1 MHIDELETAP
11 EWAAYYRQQFHLP
24 AVDRG
29 GYVMLPVT
37 NSLGIVHMPASL
49 ADRVATL
56 LRQQGCLGPVLA
68 RHIRRSFITFVDYS
82 PGHQVVE
89 ALTRNDVCVPVLG
102 SALMLP
108 TGLGRWTKEGAYWV
122 EPPHRDRLL
131 PSLSTVVTT
140 ALAATSRIPTS
151 GQRRRVL

>member
-1 MHIDELETAP
+1 MHIDELETVAD
-11 EWAAYYRQQFHLP
+11 WAAYYRQQFHLP
-24 AVDRG
+24 AEERG
-29 GYVMLPVT
+29 GYVMLSVT
-37 NSLGIVHMPASL
+37 NSLGIVHMPRSL

-68 RHIRRSFITFVDYS
+68 RHIRRSFVTFVDYS

-89 ALTRNDVCVPVLG
+89 ALTRNDICVPVFG

-108 TGLGRWTKEGAYWV
+108 TGLGRRTREGAYWV

-131 PSLSTVVTT
+131 PSLSVVVTT
-140 ALAATSRIPTS
+140 ALAATSRMPNP
-151 GQRRRVL
+151 GQQR